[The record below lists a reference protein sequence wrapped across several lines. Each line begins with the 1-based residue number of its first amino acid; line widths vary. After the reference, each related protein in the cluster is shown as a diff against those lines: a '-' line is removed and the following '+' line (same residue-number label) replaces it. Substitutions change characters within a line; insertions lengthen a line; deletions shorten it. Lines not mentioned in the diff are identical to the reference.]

1 MFFVEMLVMHFVC
14 SSDSSQI
21 PVIAVAENF
30 KALMNKDIMYQKVT
44 QSVYGNSNSNKK
56 PNIVS
61 IQNSEKYQKETGNS
75 EYQKECII
83 SFERILCDPDGGHDA
98 RSIKD
103 HA

>member
-1 MFFVEMLVMHFVC
+1 MLFVEMLVMHFMC

-44 QSVYGNSNSNKK
+44 QSVNGNSNPYKK
-56 PNIVS
+56 TDVVS

-75 EYQKECII
+75 EYQKEGII
-83 SFERILCDPDGGHDA
+83 SFERIRCGPDGGHDA